1 MIDIDTLSQWCE
13 RTEVAVDE
21 IRQGEGYLEI
31 TDGHTKV
38 ELCVQLKFWFNL
50 RMDFTFTF

>member
-1 MIDIDTLSQWCE
+1 MEVIDIDTLSQWCG

-38 ELCVQLKFWFNL
+38 E
-50 RMDFTFTF
+50 